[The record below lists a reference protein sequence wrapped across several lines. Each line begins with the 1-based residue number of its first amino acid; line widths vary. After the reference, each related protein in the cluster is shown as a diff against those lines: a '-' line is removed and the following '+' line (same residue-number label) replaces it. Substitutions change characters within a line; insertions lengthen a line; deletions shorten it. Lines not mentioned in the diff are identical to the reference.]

1 MCNFFI
7 KIPAFVAIGK
17 QVAVRHQSPARGC
30 KFSMQENFHDTTPL
44 ILKKDEDD
52 EYRFF
57 VDGTLQLKD
66 KEEVYFFCP
75 GPGNKLVK
83 GKTS

>member
-1 MCNFFI
+1 
-7 KIPAFVAIGK
+7 
-17 QVAVRHQSPARGC
+17 
-30 KFSMQENFHDTTPL
+30 MQDNFHDTTPL

-52 EYRFF
+52 GEYRFF
-57 VDGTLQLKD
+57 LDGNLRLKD

-83 GKTS
+83 GKTTSF